1 MDRKLLEK
9 MLVENK
15 VPSDMYSLQGGL
27 PNEAYCIDKIDGK
40 WEVYYSERGTR
51 SYIGR
56 FDDEEEACNCLIK
69 QIKRNLPGL
78 NFS

>member
-40 WEVYYSERGTR
+40 WEVYYLSLIHISEPTR
-51 SYIGR
+51 P
-56 FDDEEEACNCLIK
+56 E
-69 QIKRNLPGL
+69 P
-78 NFS
+78 